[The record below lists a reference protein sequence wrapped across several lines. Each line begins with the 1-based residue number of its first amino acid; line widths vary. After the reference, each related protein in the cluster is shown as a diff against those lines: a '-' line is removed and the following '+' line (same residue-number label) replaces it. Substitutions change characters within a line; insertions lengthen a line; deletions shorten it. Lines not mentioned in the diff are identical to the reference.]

1 VFIGVYL
8 WCLFVVIGPN
18 VKLGIHMIHPR
29 ALKYET
35 WKFQDL
41 VYWDSTPTSLGFE
54 VVTGVKQEPTRT
66 YTIKTPQA
74 ELINDLM
81 HDWSE
86 EWQAQVCINPLKL

>member
-1 VFIGVYL
+1 
-8 WCLFVVIGPN
+8 
-18 VKLGIHMIHPR
+18 MIHPR

-41 VYWDSTPTSLGFE
+41 VYWDSTPVSFCFE
-54 VVTGVKQEPTRT
+54 VVTGIKQEPKRT
-66 YTIKTPQA
+66 NTLKTPQA

-86 EWQAQVCINPLKL
+86 EWQAQVCNYKNTKNLKKEKEKR